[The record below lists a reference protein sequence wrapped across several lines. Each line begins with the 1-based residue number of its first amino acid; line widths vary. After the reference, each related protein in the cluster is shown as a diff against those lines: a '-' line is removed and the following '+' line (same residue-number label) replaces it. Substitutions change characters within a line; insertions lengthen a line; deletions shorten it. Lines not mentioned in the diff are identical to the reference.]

1 MRQLI
6 LKSCGFLFF
15 IHIEGFCI
23 YIGVFDISRLVKSLQ
38 EGVSY
43 TQLSLASWIPWNVM
57 LFEVPSWQ
65 VLLEVCFPCLW

>member
-23 YIGVFDISRLVKSLQ
+23 YIGVLDISRLVKSLQ
-38 EGVSY
+38 EGVSV
-43 TQLSLASWIPWNVM
+43 SHS
-57 LFEVPSWQ
+57 F
-65 VLLEVCFPCLW
+65 LWPAGFHAL